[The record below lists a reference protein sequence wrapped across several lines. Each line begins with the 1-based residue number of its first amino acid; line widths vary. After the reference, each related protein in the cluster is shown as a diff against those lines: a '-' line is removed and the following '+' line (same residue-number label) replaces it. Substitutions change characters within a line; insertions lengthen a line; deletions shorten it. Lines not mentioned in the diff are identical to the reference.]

1 MEKEKM
7 MMSGERTN
15 KQFDFRLVAVALESV
30 ACLLSNMKEGKIPH
44 DAADKKALQ
53 SFSEKLCRAYKDL
66 ALEG

>member
-1 MEKEKM
+1 MEKVKTI
-7 MMSGERTN
+7 MSGERTN

-44 DAADKKALQ
+44 DGEEKNLQ

>member
-1 MEKEKM
+1 MEKVKTI
-7 MMSGERTN
+7 MSGERTN

-44 DAADKKALQ
+44 DGEDKKALQ

-66 ALEG
+66 ALEW